1 MPRDERYTTFEQA
14 LVAARIRKGL
24 TQREMAARLK
34 KPQSYI
40 SKYEGGERRLDVIE
54 ALDVCTALGISLR
67 EIIAEIS
74 PGHD

>member
-14 LVAARIRKGL
+14 LTSARIRKGL
-24 TQREMAARLK
+24 TQREMAARLN

-54 ALDVCTALGISLR
+54 ALDVCAALGISLK